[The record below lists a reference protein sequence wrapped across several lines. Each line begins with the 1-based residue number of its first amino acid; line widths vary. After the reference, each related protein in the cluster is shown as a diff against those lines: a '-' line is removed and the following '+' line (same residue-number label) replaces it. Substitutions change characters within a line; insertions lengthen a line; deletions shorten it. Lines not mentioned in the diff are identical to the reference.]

1 MSTVISAAVN
11 DELAE
16 RIDAEREGEGDD
28 RESRSSAV
36 KRLLRAGLDAN
47 DAENPEYRVPPHLYA
62 VFMGSVLFLAPI
74 TDSSTIS
81 GGAMMGLGA
90 LLVVGAFVYEFTQ

>member
-1 MSTVISAAVN
+1 MSVTISTKVPE
-11 DELAE
+11 ELAE
-16 RIDAEREGEGDD
+16 RIEEAQEEGE
-28 RESRSSAV
+28 SKSAAV
-36 KRLLRAGLDAN
+36 RRLIRAGLDGG
-47 DAENPEYRVPPHLYA
+47 DAEYHVPPHLYA

-74 TDSSTIS
+74 TDSGTIS